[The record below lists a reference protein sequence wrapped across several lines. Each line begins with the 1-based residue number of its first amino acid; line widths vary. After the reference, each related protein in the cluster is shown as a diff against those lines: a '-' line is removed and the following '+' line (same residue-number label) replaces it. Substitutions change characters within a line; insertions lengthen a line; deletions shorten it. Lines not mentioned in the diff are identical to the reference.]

1 MASTTSKKTTEVT
14 TSTEATEVT
23 AYGFSKIVNTL
34 LKEKGLKELPP
45 QMFYTY
51 KNKGLIGT
59 TEKPLTAEFAT
70 EWTTSYIE
78 RKSQKEAAKAAKT
91 EAELNGTGETT
102 ESE

>member
-1 MASTTSKKTTEVT
+1 MASTTSKKTESTTPVEVT
-14 TSTEATEVT
+14 STEVT

-91 EAELNGTGETT
+91 EAELNDTT
-102 ESE
+102 EAE

>member
-1 MASTTSKKTTEVT
+1 MASTTKKTTEVT
-14 TSTEATEVT
+14 TTTTEVT

-59 TEKPLTAEFAT
+59 EEKPLTAEFAT

-91 EAELNGTGETT
+91 EAELNGEAT